1 MLPIYGQG
9 MYVRVQIGCLYT
21 SNVIYNPYLFFP
33 DACIVCS
40 CYQQAF
46 PLLLLSISYRSTYC
60 NQRLKHLLSSL
71 FASTF
76 ASRAVSST
84 DNKLQQ
90 SDNLDFKTLPF
101 LTIQLVPIPRPPT
114 AHKALD
120 TSVFAQKGNFMKS
133 PKLKVIIKVT
143 KISSPYISTRQNTT
157 IRSAQKSIKNGF
169 PIRKGKKPSSTTAA
183 LLTVLER
190 LMMRSI
196 CSK

>member
-1 MLPIYGQG
+1 MERRRNCLRQIKNFFRQITIYILIARLLPKI
-9 MYVRVQIGCLYT
+9 
-21 SNVIYNPYLFFP
+21 
-33 DACIVCS
+33 
-40 CYQQAF
+40 
-46 PLLLLSISYRSTYC
+46 SISYRSTYC

-120 TSVFAQKGNFMKS
+120 TSVFAQKGS
-133 PKLKVIIKVT
+133 PQTLH
-143 KISSPYISTRQNTT
+143 SSIPP
-157 IRSAQKSIKNGF
+157 G
-169 PIRKGKKPSSTTAA
+169 SSCREFSPPLRPPAGLQDGWGWGD
-183 LLTVLER
+183 LLPLVVMVVGLLLVLM
-190 LMMRSI
+190 L
-196 CSK
+196 

>member
-1 MLPIYGQG
+1 MALS
-9 MYVRVQIGCLYT
+9 T
-21 SNVIYNPYLFFP
+21 VI
-33 DACIVCS
+33 
-40 CYQQAF
+40 
-46 PLLLLSISYRSTYC
+46 SISYRSTYC

-120 TSVFAQKGNFMKS
+120 TSVLAQKGS
-133 PKLKVIIKVT
+133 PQTLHSSIPPRLLLPGIFS
-143 KISSPYISTRQNTT
+143 SSPPPCWLAGWLRV
-157 IRSAQKSIKNGF
+157 GG
-169 PIRKGKKPSSTTAA
+169 PPSSGGHGSGHA
-183 LLTVLER
+183 VGVNVVVGQQVE
-190 LMMRSI
+190 I
-196 CSK
+196 F